1 MTPKII
7 PVSSGERGLV
17 GQPTYFQIW
26 ICLEEAFRF
35 CDLTNF
41 LCTVNTD

>member
-7 PVSSGERGLV
+7 PVPAGERGLV
-17 GQPTYFQIW
+17 GQPTYSW

-35 CDLTNF
+35 F
-41 LCTVNTD
+41 